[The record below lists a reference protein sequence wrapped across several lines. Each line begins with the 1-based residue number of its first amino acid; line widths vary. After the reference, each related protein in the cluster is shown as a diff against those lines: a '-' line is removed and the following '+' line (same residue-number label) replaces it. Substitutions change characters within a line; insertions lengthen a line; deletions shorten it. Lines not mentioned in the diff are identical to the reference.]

1 MNLNLKQTKQNEIK
15 SNEIKSGEIKVTQN
29 KSEN

>member
-1 MNLNLKQTKQNEIK
+1 MNLNKKKTKQNERN

-29 KSEN
+29 KEKN